1 MRVAFISGLA
11 LLRSQRGSNGSMFL
25 LVFLQLLLYLC
36 LTMTRLLEIIP
47 FIVLSKKFIS
57 QNLILILIIFL
68 NAKIWVVNTQENKL
82 YFRYG
87 IGSHSLSGSGWKE
100 VRLKFSRSYKD
111 EESKKCA
118 IGDNSISKS
127 SVSGLLVEPA
137 AENKDVK
144 SPPLE
149 ASDQAIKSKKQE
161 TEIHYV
167 PSSFS
172 IYDDSDASGYIKSIY
187 DSKDDT
193 GDEDQIR
200 SLIKQNSIN
209 IAQYVYQ
216 PKDAS
221 EMGKIIE
228 ETNQKL
234 DEILDA
240 MIKKDKENDNSSE
253 KDAQQQTD
261 QLESSQE
268 SSSNNLETKSRPESS
283 LMTSSSDYQILNELL
298 TTRHDNHSKSISSMM
313 SQDSTSTVEI
323 TQVDLHFCCAN
334 SFDLDSK
341 SIPISWFEKT
351 PKEGFYNLFVS

>member
-1 MRVAFISGLA
+1 M
-11 LLRSQRGSNGSMFL
+11 
-25 LVFLQLLLYLC
+25 
-36 LTMTRLLEIIP
+36 
-47 FIVLSKKFIS
+47 
-57 QNLILILIIFL
+57 
-68 NAKIWVVNTQENKL
+68 
-82 YFRYG
+82 
-87 IGSHSLSGSGWKE
+87 
-100 VRLKFSRSYKD
+100 
-111 EESKKCA
+111 
-118 IGDNSISKS
+118 
-127 SVSGLLVEPA
+127 
-137 AENKDVK
+137 
-144 SPPLE
+144 
-149 ASDQAIKSKKQE
+149 
-161 TEIHYV
+161 

-187 DSKDDT
+187 DSKDEV

-240 MIKKDKENDNSSE
+240 MIKKDKENDNSS
-253 KDAQQQTD
+253 QQQAD

-298 TTRHDNHSKSISSMM
+298 TTRHDTHSKSISSMM

-334 SFDLDSK
+334 CFDLDSK

-351 PKEGFYNLFVS
+351 SKEGFYNLFVSSSFFDFLW

>member
-1 MRVAFISGLA
+1 M
-11 LLRSQRGSNGSMFL
+11 
-25 LVFLQLLLYLC
+25 
-36 LTMTRLLEIIP
+36 
-47 FIVLSKKFIS
+47 
-57 QNLILILIIFL
+57 
-68 NAKIWVVNTQENKL
+68 
-82 YFRYG
+82 
-87 IGSHSLSGSGWKE
+87 
-100 VRLKFSRSYKD
+100 
-111 EESKKCA
+111 
-118 IGDNSISKS
+118 
-127 SVSGLLVEPA
+127 
-137 AENKDVK
+137 
-144 SPPLE
+144 
-149 ASDQAIKSKKQE
+149 
-161 TEIHYV
+161 

-187 DSKDDT
+187 DSKDEV

-240 MIKKDKENDNSSE
+240 MIKKDKENDNSS
-253 KDAQQQTD
+253 QQQAD

-298 TTRHDNHSKSISSMM
+298 TTRHDTHSKSISSMM

-334 SFDLDSK
+334 CFDLDSK

-351 PKEGFYNLFVS
+351 SKEGFYNLFVSSSFFDFL

>member
-1 MRVAFISGLA
+1 M
-11 LLRSQRGSNGSMFL
+11 
-25 LVFLQLLLYLC
+25 
-36 LTMTRLLEIIP
+36 
-47 FIVLSKKFIS
+47 
-57 QNLILILIIFL
+57 
-68 NAKIWVVNTQENKL
+68 
-82 YFRYG
+82 
-87 IGSHSLSGSGWKE
+87 
-100 VRLKFSRSYKD
+100 
-111 EESKKCA
+111 
-118 IGDNSISKS
+118 
-127 SVSGLLVEPA
+127 
-137 AENKDVK
+137 
-144 SPPLE
+144 
-149 ASDQAIKSKKQE
+149 
-161 TEIHYV
+161 

-172 IYDDSDASGYIKSIY
+172 IYDDSDASGYNKSIY
-187 DSKDDT
+187 DSKDEVC
-193 GDEDQIR
+193 DEDQIR

-240 MIKKDKENDNSSE
+240 MIKKDQENDNSS
-253 KDAQQQTD
+253 QQQTD

-298 TTRHDNHSKSISSMM
+298 TTRHDTHSKSISSMM

-334 SFDLDSK
+334 CFDLDSK

-351 PKEGFYNLFVS
+351 PKEGFYNLFVFSIVFVYRLFMITYLKVFIR